1 MRPGR
6 DGGNGRGVQI
16 VFCGTGWFPILDAIR
31 ARLPP
36 GVALRSWDPTLPLA
50 TQVED
55 ADILLPSN
63 ARFDAAVIAAPR
75 SLRLIQ
81 QPAVGTEGIDLAAA
95 RARGVPV
102 CNAPG
107 TNGQSVAE
115 AALFLILAL
124 ARRFPRAQ
132 RAFAERSIGAPL
144 GIELAGRTL
153 GILGLGRS
161 GAALARVAEAL
172 GMRVLAARSTTSRE
186 DVLDLAARADVISIH
201 CPLTPATCGLVG
213 KTFLS
218 RVKPGALL
226 VNVAR
231 GPIVD
236 REALVHALES
246 GRLGGAGLDV
256 FWEEPWDPADPLYR
270 RDDVVVLPHV
280 AGSTEEA
287 FARIADIVAGNV
299 HRLVRGEPLL
309 HRIA

>member
-1 MRPGR
+1 M
-6 DGGNGRGVQI
+6 QI
-16 VFCGTGWFPILDAIR
+16 VFCGTGWFPIVDAIR
-31 ARLPP
+31 ARLPS
-36 GVALRSWDPTLPLA
+36 GVALRSWDPGLPLA
-50 TQVED
+50 GQVED
-55 ADILLPSN
+55 ADVLLPSN
-63 ARFDAAVIAAPR
+63 ARLDAEVIAAPR
-75 SLRLIQ
+75 HLRLIQ
-81 QPAVGTEGIDLAAA
+81 QPAVGTEGIDLVAA

-124 ARRFPRAQ
+124 ARRFPRAA

-144 GIELAGRTL
+144 GVELAGRTL
-153 GILGLGRS
+153 GVLGLGRS
-161 GAALARVAEAL
+161 GTALARIAEAL
-172 GMRVLAARSTTSRE
+172 GMRILAARSTTSRE

-201 CPLTPATCGLVG
+201 CPLTPGTRGLVG
-213 KTFLS
+213 EAFLS

-236 REALVHALES
+236 RGALLHALET

>member
-1 MRPGR
+1 M
-6 DGGNGRGVQI
+6 QI
-16 VFCGTGWFPILDAIR
+16 VFCGTGWFPIVDAIR
-31 ARLPP
+31 ARLPR
-36 GVALRSWDPTLPLA
+36 GVALRVWDPALPLVS
-50 TQVED
+50 QVED
-55 ADILLPSN
+55 ADVLLPSN
-63 ARFDAAVIAAPR
+63 ARLDAEVIAKPQN
-75 SLRLIQ
+75 LRLIQ
-81 QPAVGTEGIDLAAA
+81 QPAVGTEGIDLTAA

-124 ARRFPRAQ
+124 ARRFPRAS

-161 GAALARVAEAL
+161 GTALARIAEAL
-172 GMRVLAARSTTSRE
+172 GMRILAARSTTSPE
-186 DVLDLAARADVISIH
+186 DLLDLASRADVISIH
-201 CPLTPATCGLVG
+201 CPLTPKTRGLVG
-213 KTFLS
+213 EAFFA
-218 RVKPGALL
+218 RMKPGALL
-226 VNVAR
+226 VNVGR

-236 REALVHALES
+236 REALLHALQT
-246 GRLGGAGLDV
+246 GRLGGVGLDV

-280 AGSTEEA
+280 AGSTEES

-299 HRLVRGEPLL
+299 HRLLRDEPLL

>member
-1 MRPGR
+1 MH
-6 DGGNGRGVQI
+6 I
-16 VFCGTGWFPILDAIR
+16 VFCGTGWFPIVDAIR
-31 ARLPP
+31 ARLPL
-36 GVALRSWDPTLPLA
+36 GVTLRSWDPGLPLA
-50 TQVED
+50 GQVED
-55 ADILLPSN
+55 ADVLLPSN
-63 ARFDAAVIAAPR
+63 ARLDADVIAAPR
-75 SLRLIQ
+75 NLRLIQ

-124 ARRFPRAQ
+124 ARRFPRAS

-161 GAALARVAEAL
+161 GAALARIAEAL
-172 GMRVLAARSTTSRE
+172 GMRILAARSTTSPE

-201 CPLTPATCGLVG
+201 CPLTPKTRGLVG
-213 KTFLS
+213 EAFLS

-236 REALVHALES
+236 RDALLHALET

-256 FWEEPWDPADPLYR
+256 FWEEPWDPVDPLYR

-299 HRLVRGEPLL
+299 HRLLRGEPLL

>member
-1 MRPGR
+1 M
-6 DGGNGRGVQI
+6 QI
-16 VFCGTGWFPILDAIR
+16 VFCGTGWYPIVDAIR

-36 GVALRSWDPTLPLA
+36 GTSIRSWDPRLPLVS
-50 TQVED
+50 QIED
-55 ADILLPSN
+55 ADVLLPSN
-63 ARFDAAVIAAPR
+63 ARLDAAVIAAPR
-75 SLRLIQ
+75 NLRLIQ

-124 ARRFPRAQ
+124 ARRFPRAT

-161 GAALARVAEAL
+161 GTALARIAEAL
-172 GMRVLAARSTTSRE
+172 GMRVVAARSTTSRE
-186 DVLDLAARADVISIH
+186 DVFDLAARADVISVH
-201 CPLTPATCGLVG
+201 CPLTPATRGLVG
-213 KTFLS
+213 PAFLE

-236 REALVHALES
+236 REALLHALET

-256 FWEEPWDPADPLYR
+256 FWEEPWDPADPLYQ

-299 HRLVRGEPLL
+299 KRLVDGEVLL
-309 HRIA
+309 HRIT